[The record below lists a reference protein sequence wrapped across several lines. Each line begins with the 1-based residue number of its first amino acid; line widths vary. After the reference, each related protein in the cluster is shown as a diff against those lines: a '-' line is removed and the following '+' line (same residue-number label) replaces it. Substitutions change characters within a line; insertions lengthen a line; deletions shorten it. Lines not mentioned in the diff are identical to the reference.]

1 MPYYY
6 YWDWT
11 YLLIIPGLIL
21 GLIAQAKVK
30 SAYAQCS
37 RIPAKCGLTASQMVA
52 DLLRR
57 NGNTRVRV
65 GHVSGELTDHY
76 DPSKEVLNLS
86 DGVYSSNSIAAMGI
100 AAHEAGHA
108 MQKLENYAPLNL
120 RSAIVPAV
128 NISSS
133 LSTPMFILGLIFAW
147 QPLVYIGIGLFAAS
161 TVFALVT
168 LPVEFDASKRAIQ
181 MLSEGGYISGAE
193 EERNVRKVLSAAA
206 LTYVAAAVT
215 SLLSLLRFLLA
226 HDYVETTEAGGLIVG
241 LAGERV
247 TNNYKFYA
255 VFQENVEYT
264 VRCESQEIGTL
275 VAPPPPGEKV
285 AIAGHVWIVEE
296 VDHKRHLLYVT
307 QVKGRVPAYF
317 GECPGDINTRV
328 LERMRRALDES
339 APYPYLQPNARA
351 RLAQARR
358 VARNGGL
365 TKEPLVNLGGNMW
378 CLLPWLGSY
387 AFLALERLL
396 KIKCAKELGLKGLD
410 SSRPYYMTFIMA
422 PEVDERAF
430 YTVVANEAE
439 ALADPMELIY
449 PGEVPTF
456 EKYDELVPE
465 LLVRKGFAEG
475 TLDVAGMKARVAQWV

>member
-1 MPYYY
+1 MLSGEFQKGMNKMPYYY

-37 RIPAKCGLTASQMVA
+37 RIPAKCGLTASQMVEA
-52 DLLRR
+52 LLRR

-120 RSAIVPAV
+120 RSAIVPTV
-128 NISSS
+128 NICSS
-133 LSTPMFILGLIFAW
+133 W

-206 LTYVAAAVT
+206 MTYVAAAVT
-215 SLLSLLRFLLA
+215 GLLSLLRMI
-226 HDYVETTEAGGLIVG
+226 LI
-241 LAGERV
+241 A
-247 TNNYKFYA
+247 
-255 VFQENVEYT
+255 
-264 VRCESQEIGTL
+264 
-275 VAPPPPGEKV
+275 
-285 AIAGHVWIVEE
+285 
-296 VDHKRHLLYVT
+296 KRN
-307 QVKGRVPAYF
+307 
-317 GECPGDINTRV
+317 D
-328 LERMRRALDES
+328 
-339 APYPYLQPNARA
+339 
-351 RLAQARR
+351 
-358 VARNGGL
+358 RN
-365 TKEPLVNLGGNMW
+365 
-378 CLLPWLGSY
+378 
-387 AFLALERLL
+387 
-396 KIKCAKELGLKGLD
+396 
-410 SSRPYYMTFIMA
+410 
-422 PEVDERAF
+422 
-430 YTVVANEAE
+430 
-439 ALADPMELIY
+439 
-449 PGEVPTF
+449 
-456 EKYDELVPE
+456 
-465 LLVRKGFAEG
+465 
-475 TLDVAGMKARVAQWV
+475 